1 MGNEVMYQSFEW
13 YLEDD
18 GKFFSKLKDEIKDLK
33 NSGIDAIWLPPVF
46 KATSTNDVGYGVY
59 DLYDLGEF
67 DQKGSVRS
75 KYGKVNELKSLIEEI
90 HKNGMKVYM
99 DVVMNHKAGADKTEV
114 FRAVEVDKNDRNNI
128 ISEEHDIKAWT
139 YFDFPGRCG
148 KYSQFIWN
156 FQHFTGVDYDEET
169 GKNGIFKI
177 CGDGKNWSENVASEN
192 GNFDYLMFADID
204 LNNSDVRDELFRWAD
219 WFTDYLQIDGM
230 RFDALKHMDASF
242 VRDFIKHLC
251 ENGKDHLYYFG
262 EYWENNLNHDDR
274 FLFETKYKL
283 DIFDVTLHF
292 NLSEASKKGKDYDLR
307 KIFDGSIVKNH
318 PLMAVT
324 FVDNHDSEPGQ
335 SLESFVDPWFKKI
348 AYGLILLRKD
358 GYPCVFYGDYK
369 GIKAKNISGQKD
381 MIDNLIDIRKKYA
394 YGDEDNY
401 FESQNLIG
409 WVRRGVKITQEG

>member
-177 CGDGKNWSENVASEN
+177 CGDGK
-192 GNFDYLMFADID
+192 I
-204 LNNSDVRDELFRWAD
+204 
-219 WFTDYLQIDGM
+219 
-230 RFDALKHMDASF
+230 
-242 VRDFIKHLC
+242 
-251 ENGKDHLYYFG
+251 
-262 EYWENNLNHDDR
+262 
-274 FLFETKYKL
+274 
-283 DIFDVTLHF
+283 
-292 NLSEASKKGKDYDLR
+292 
-307 KIFDGSIVKNH
+307 
-318 PLMAVT
+318 
-324 FVDNHDSEPGQ
+324 
-335 SLESFVDPWFKKI
+335 
-348 AYGLILLRKD
+348 
-358 GYPCVFYGDYK
+358 
-369 GIKAKNISGQKD
+369 GQK
-381 MIDNLIDIRKKYA
+381 M
-394 YGDEDNY
+394 
-401 FESQNLIG
+401 
-409 WVRRGVKITQEG
+409 